1 MIDLAG
7 SNSFWAFPP
16 GRSPARL
23 NVRQTLMIGG
33 DKILQEYTTLADL
46 VKVASYI

>member
-23 NVRQTLMIGG
+23 NVRQALMAGA
-33 DKILQEYTTLADL
+33 DKILQEYAALADL
-46 VKVASYI
+46 VKVAPYI